1 MEQLAFGLNSAQ
13 GIVLL
18 LLGVAVLGM
27 AVWALIRAVRF
38 SPEAYVAAGKRT
50 KTFWVAITAVAA
62 GLGFIALGNGSS
74 VIGLPGILAAGG
86 AIYFLT
92 GVSPAVEAAS
102 GKGRSNGGYG
112 SW

>member
-1 MEQLAFGLNSAQ
+1 MDQLALGLRNAQ
-13 GIVLL
+13 DYVLL
-18 LLGVAVLGM
+18 FLGVAVFGM
-27 AVWALIRAVRF
+27 AVWSLIRAARF

-50 KTFWVAITAVAA
+50 KTFWVVVTAVAA
-62 GLGFIALGNGSS
+62 GLGFITVGGGAN

-92 GVSPAVEAAS
+92 GVSPAVDAAS
-102 GKGRSNGGYG
+102 GRGRSNGGYG

>member
-1 MEQLAFGLNSAQ
+1 MDQLALGLNSAQ

-18 LLGVAVLGM
+18 LLGIAVFGM
-27 AVWALIRAVRF
+27 AVWALVRAVRF

-50 KTFWVAITAVAA
+50 KTFWVVITAVAT
-62 GLGFIALGNGSS
+62 GLGFISVGGAG

-102 GKGRSNGGYG
+102 GRGRSNGGYG